1 MEEESNN
8 PELGTAID
16 INEAATLI
24 SNMDMPEDSV
34 EQTEEHVEEPT
45 TEVDEQETE
54 AVETP
59 EDQFIEIDGEQIS
72 LTDLRN
78 GYLRQQDYTRKTQ
91 EIAEERRQYRENQ
104 RDVNALRS
112 EALQNIEEM
121 KRGLAIQFQLMEKP
135 DFDWLAQNDPAEFI
149 RQNHVWQQR
158 EDQVR
163 QLWEAEQHLKQKA
176 AEFEA
181 EQHKAALQESHE
193 RFISKYPEM
202 KDRAKSE
209 EAFSEITQYLLDTG
223 FTKEEIQSVSDY
235 RIIDILY
242 QNVQLQKAQRKVP
255 EVVAKMDKKPVL
267 SAKQTSTKPDMN
279 RSEIEQFNKTRSV
292 NDAAALI
299 KKLL

>member
-24 SNMDMPEDSV
+24 SNMGMPEDST
-34 EQTEEHVEEPT
+34 EQTEEHVEQPT

-72 LTDLRN
+72 LSDLRN

-112 EALQNIEEM
+112 EAIQGIEQIKQE
-121 KRGLAIQFQLMEKP
+121 LSVQFQFMEKP

-149 RQNHVWQQR
+149 RQQHVWQQR

-255 EVVAKMDKKPVL
+255 EVVAKMNKKPVL

>member
-16 INEAATLI
+16 VNEAASLI
-24 SNMDMPEDSV
+24 SNLDMSEDST
-34 EQTEEHVEEPT
+34 EQTEEHVEQPT
-45 TEVDEQETE
+45 TEADENE
-54 AVETP
+54 AEVVETP
-59 EDQFIEIDGEQIS
+59 EDQFIEIDGEQVS

-112 EALQNIEEM
+112 EALQNIEDM

-149 RQNHVWQQR
+149 RQQHIWQQR
-158 EDQVR
+158 ENEVR
-163 QLWEAEQHLKQKA
+163 QLWEAESHLKQKA

-223 FTKEEIQSVSDY
+223 FSKEEIQSVSDY

-267 SAKQTSTKPDMN
+267 SAKQPSSKPDLN
-279 RSEIEQFNKTRSV
+279 RSKVEQFNKTRSV

-299 KKLL
+299 KQLL

>member
-1 MEEESNN
+1 LIGLPKTIQRNSFDSSTFGNSGKTKFVN
-8 PELGTAID
+8 CGKR
-16 INEAATLI
+16 NSTL
-24 SNMDMPEDSV
+24 
-34 EQTEEHVEEPT
+34 T
-45 TEVDEQETE
+45 
-54 AVETP
+54 
-59 EDQFIEIDGEQIS
+59 
-72 LTDLRN
+72 
-78 GYLRQQDYTRKTQ
+78 
-91 EIAEERRQYRENQ
+91 
-104 RDVNALRS
+104 
-112 EALQNIEEM
+112 
-121 KRGLAIQFQLMEKP
+121 
-135 DFDWLAQNDPAEFI
+135 
-149 RQNHVWQQR
+149 
-158 EDQVR
+158 
-163 QLWEAEQHLKQKA
+163 QKA

-255 EVVAKMDKKPVL
+255 EVVAKMNKKPVL

>member
-16 INEAATLI
+16 VNEAASLI
-24 SNMDMPEDSV
+24 SNLDMSEDSI
-34 EQTEEHVEEPT
+34 EQPEEHVEQPT
-45 TEVDEQETE
+45 TEADENE
-54 AVETP
+54 AEVVETP
-59 EDQFIEIDGEQIS
+59 EDQFIEIDGEQVS

-112 EALQNIEEM
+112 EALQNIEEI
-121 KRGLAIQFQLMEKP
+121 KKGLSIQFQTMEQP

-149 RQNHVWQQR
+149 RQQHIWQQR
-158 EDQVR
+158 ENHVR
-163 QLWEAEQHLKQKA
+163 QLWEAEQHLRKQS

-181 EQHKAALQESHE
+181 EQHKAALQESHT
-193 RFISKYPEM
+193 RFLEKYPEM
-202 KDRAKSE
+202 SDRAKSE

-242 QNVQLQKAQRKVP
+242 QNVQLQKAQKKVP

-267 SAKQTSTKPDMN
+267 SAKQPSSKPDFN
-279 RSEIEQFNKTRSV
+279 RSKVEQFNKTRSV

-299 KKLL
+299 KNLL